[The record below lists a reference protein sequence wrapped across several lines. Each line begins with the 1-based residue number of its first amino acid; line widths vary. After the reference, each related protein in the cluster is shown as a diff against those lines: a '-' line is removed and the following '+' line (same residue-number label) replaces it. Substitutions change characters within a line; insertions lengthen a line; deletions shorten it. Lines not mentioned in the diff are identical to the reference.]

1 MYKRIFACHGFAS
14 CIDLDFSS
22 LCFVQCNSMV
32 TLNGQVL
39 RRESVCAY
47 SNARFLTDSMFEF
60 AERLNAMRLKDSE
73 IGLFNAVIVIAA
85 GKCQFILL
93 PPTSLAREI
102 NFLLYTKM

>member
-1 MYKRIFACHGFAS
+1 
-14 CIDLDFSS
+14 
-22 LCFVQCNSMV
+22 MV

-60 AERLNAMRLKDSE
+60 AERLNAMRLNDSE

-85 GKCQFILL
+85 GKCRSIIIL
-93 PPTSLAREI
+93 SQANNKSYI
-102 NFLLYTKM
+102 QLLTF

>member
-1 MYKRIFACHGFAS
+1 MVFS
-14 CIDLDFSS
+14 TCIDLDLSS
-22 LCFVQCNSMV
+22 FCFAQCNSMV

-60 AERLNAMRLKDSE
+60 AERLNAMRLNDSE

-85 GKCQFILL
+85 GKCRFTRLLIIIHIYFI
-93 PPTSLAREI
+93 
-102 NFLLYTKM
+102 

>member
-1 MYKRIFACHGFAS
+1 MYMRVTVLFLAYT
-14 CIDLDFSS
+14 DLFFFST
-22 LCFVQCNSMV
+22 LCFAQCNSMV

-60 AERLNAMRLKDSE
+60 AERLNAMRLNDSE

-85 GKCQFILL
+85 GKRLHQQTVLL
-93 PPTSLAREI
+93 
-102 NFLLYTKM
+102 

>member
-1 MYKRIFACHGFAS
+1 
-14 CIDLDFSS
+14 
-22 LCFVQCNSMV
+22 MV

-60 AERLNAMRLKDSE
+60 AERLNAMRLNDAE

-85 GKCQFILL
+85 GKCFKIYIILCSFSFIM
-93 PPTSLAREI
+93 PSVGSFFFSE
-102 NFLLYTKM
+102 

>member
-1 MYKRIFACHGFAS
+1 
-14 CIDLDFSS
+14 
-22 LCFVQCNSMV
+22 MV

-60 AERLNAMRLKDSE
+60 AERLNAMRLNDSE

-85 GKCQFILL
+85 GECEFVLL
-93 PPTSLAREI
+93 LFFYVSHVYSKI
-102 NFLLYTKM
+102 SF

>member
-1 MYKRIFACHGFAS
+1 MTIFLFVLTS
-14 CIDLDFSS
+14 F
-22 LCFVQCNSMV
+22 LCSFFVQCNSMV

-60 AERLNAMRLKDSE
+60 AERLNAMRLNDSE

-85 GKCQFILL
+85 GKSMEF
-93 PPTSLAREI
+93 
-102 NFLLYTKM
+102 

>member
-1 MYKRIFACHGFAS
+1 MVFS
-14 CIDLDFSS
+14 TCIDLDFSFF
-22 LCFVQCNSMV
+22 CFAQCNSMV

-60 AERLNAMRLKDSE
+60 AERLNAMRLNDSE

-85 GKCQFILL
+85 GKCRFTRLLIIIHIYFIYAL
-93 PPTSLAREI
+93 
-102 NFLLYTKM
+102 K